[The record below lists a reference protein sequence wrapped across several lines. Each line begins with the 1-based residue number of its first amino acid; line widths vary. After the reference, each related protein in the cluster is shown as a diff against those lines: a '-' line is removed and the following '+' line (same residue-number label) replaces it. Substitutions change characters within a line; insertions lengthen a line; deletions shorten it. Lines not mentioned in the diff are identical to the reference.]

1 MNSLENAVVLAD
13 WMIERRRMF
22 HRHPELGNQE
32 VWTTE
37 RLLQEL
43 AGLGRKNQ

>member
-43 AGLGRKNQ
+43 AGLGRKSQ